1 MRLLRTLYYYYYYF
15 YIDVTFSTFIYFIY
29 LFLFST
35 IKTTQALRYTKTWR
49 GDLKKQADC

>member
-35 IKTTQALRYTKTWR
+35 IKITQALRYTKMWR